1 MCVLVDRLYLQN
13 VTFQLQLFNLEILY
27 NYLALS
33 LHDPHTSTTSTQVL
47 PHLVTQAVLPYSQ

>member
-13 VTFQLQLFNLEILY
+13 VTFQVQLFNLEILY

-33 LHDPHTSTTSTQVL
+33 LHDPDTSTTLTPVL
-47 PHLVTQAVLPYSQ
+47 PHLVTQLVLPYSQ